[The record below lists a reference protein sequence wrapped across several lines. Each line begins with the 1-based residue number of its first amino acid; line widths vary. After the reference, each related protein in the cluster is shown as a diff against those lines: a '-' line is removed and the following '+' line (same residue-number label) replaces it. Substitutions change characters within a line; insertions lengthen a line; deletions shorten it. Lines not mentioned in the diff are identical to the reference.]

1 MPSLLRL
8 RTLPWLALIDVARTT
23 KAHVDEHLTDED
35 RRRVAEIARRT
46 KGNPRLLT
54 ESEKA
59 DLKRIAAEFN
69 AGRLARDI
77 GPAVVGL
84 RRRGRR

>member
-8 RTLPWLALIDVARTT
+8 RALPWLALIDVARTT
-23 KAHVDEHLTDED
+23 KAHLDDHLTDRD

-54 ESEKA
+54 DRERA
-59 DLKRIAAEFN
+59 DLKRIARDLN
-69 AGRLARDI
+69 AGRLARDL
-77 GPAVVGL
+77 GPSLVGL